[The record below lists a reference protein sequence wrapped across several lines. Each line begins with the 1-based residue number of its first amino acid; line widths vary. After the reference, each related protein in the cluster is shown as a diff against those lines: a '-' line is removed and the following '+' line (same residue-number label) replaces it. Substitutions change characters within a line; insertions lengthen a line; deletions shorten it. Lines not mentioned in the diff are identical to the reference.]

1 MQRHSSLDGAADL
14 AAVAALLQIGAE
26 IGVDRLL
33 DSGGTFSAAELAAT
47 ADLPQAGVDDYL
59 AALVAAGLVVGT
71 EVPDRFRAAEDYPDR
86 RYAAGYVSWAMSAN
100 GPFLA
105 NAREFLADR
114 DAAARVHRR
123 NGRRVAVSSRWIGE
137 RAFYPPIVD
146 RVVSAGAL
154 RVADLGA
161 GAGGLL
167 IRLLGQDPARTAVA
181 LDSSG
186 AACAAAREA
195 AAAAGVDDRLQVVER
210 TVESL
215 ADDPGPVEGANAVLA
230 CFVMHDIVA
239 DEAVAKAVLGACR
252 DALAPGGFMAVADAV
267 SYAPD
272 PAERRFSALFTYL
285 HASFMNVTLPTE
297 RRWLDTFQAAG
308 FSRTECV
315 PLGVP
320 GGRLFVAVR

>member
-26 IGVDRLL
+26 LGVDQVL
-33 DSGGTFSAAELAAT
+33 DSGGTFGAADLAKV

-71 EVPDRFRAAEDYPDR
+71 EIPGRFQTAEDYPDR
-86 RYAAGYVSWAMSAN
+86 RYAAGYLSWAMSAN

-105 NAREFLADR
+105 NAREFLVDR
-114 DAAARVHRR
+114 DAAARVHQRD
-123 NGRRVAVSSRWIGE
+123 GRRVAVSSRWIGQ

-146 RVVSAGAL
+146 RVTEAGAR
-154 RVADLGA
+154 RVVDLGA

-167 IRLLGQDPARTAVA
+167 ITLLGQDPARTGVA
-181 LDSSG
+181 LDCSTG
-186 AACAAAREA
+186 ACAAAREA
-195 AAAAGVDDRLQVVER
+195 AVAAGVDDRLQVVER
-210 TVESL
+210 TVQSL
-215 ADDPGPVEGANAVLA
+215 VDDSDPVAGADAVLA

-239 DEAVAKAVLGACR
+239 DESVATAVLGACR

-267 SYAPD
+267 FYASL

-285 HASFMNVTLPTE
+285 HASFMRVVLPTE

-308 FSRTECV
+308 FSKTESV
-315 PLGVP
+315 PLAVP
-320 GGRLFVAVR
+320 GGRLFVAVK

>member
-1 MQRHSSLDGAADL
+1 MQRHSSLDDAADL

-33 DSGGTFSAAELAAT
+33 DSGDTFSSAELARI

-71 EVPDRFRAAEDYPDR
+71 EAPDRFQAASDYPDR
-86 RYAAGYVSWAMSAN
+86 RYAAGYLSWAMSAN
-100 GPFLA
+100 GPFLV

-146 RVVSAGAL
+146 RVVSAGASH
-154 RVADLGA
+154 VADLGA

-167 IRLLGQDPARTAVA
+167 VRLLGQDPARTGVA

-210 TVESL
+210 TVQSL

-239 DEAVAKAVLGACR
+239 DASVAKAVLGACR

-272 PAERRFSALFTYL
+272 PVERRFSALFTYL
-285 HASFMNVTLPTE
+285 HASFMSVTLPSE
-297 RRWLDTFQAAG
+297 RHWLDTFQAAG
-308 FSRTECV
+308 FSKTECV

>member
-1 MQRHSSLDGAADL
+1 MQRHSSLDDAADL

-26 IGVDRLL
+26 IGVDQLL
-33 DSGGTFSAAELAAT
+33 DSGGTFSAADLAKV
-47 ADLPQAGVDDYL
+47 ADLPPAGVDDYL
-59 AALVAAGLVVGT
+59 AALVAAGLVVGADS
-71 EVPDRFRAAEDYPDR
+71 PNRFQVAEDYPDR

-105 NAREFLADR
+105 NARQFLTDR

-123 NGRRVAVSSRWIGE
+123 DGRRVAVSSRWIGE

-146 RVVSAGAL
+146 RVVSAGASH
-154 RVADLGA
+154 VADLGA

-167 IRLLGQDPARTAVA
+167 IKLLGQDPARTGVA
-181 LDSSG
+181 LDCSG

-195 AAAAGVDDRLQVVER
+195 AVTAGVSDRLQVVER

-215 ADDPGPVEGANAVLA
+215 VDDPGPVEGTNAVLA

-239 DEAVAKAVLGACR
+239 DAAVAKAVLGACR
-252 DALAPGGFMAVADAV
+252 DALAPGGFMAVADAI
-267 SYAPD
+267 SYASD

-285 HASFMNVTLPTE
+285 HASFMSVTLPAE
-297 RRWLDTFQAAG
+297 QQWLDAFQAAG
-308 FSRTECV
+308 FSRTDCV

-320 GGRLFVAVR
+320 GGRLFVAVK

>member
-1 MQRHSSLDGAADL
+1 MQRHSSLDDAADL

-33 DSGGTFSAAELAAT
+33 DSGDAFSAAELARI

-71 EVPDRFRAAEDYPDR
+71 EAPDRFQAAEDYPDR
-86 RYAAGYVSWAMSAN
+86 RYAAGYLSWAMSAN
-100 GPFLA
+100 GPFLV

-146 RVVSAGAL
+146 RVVSAGASH
-154 RVADLGA
+154 VADLGA

-167 IRLLGQDPARTAVA
+167 VRLLGQDPARTGVA

-210 TVESL
+210 TVQSL

-239 DEAVAKAVLGACR
+239 DASVAKAVLGACR

-272 PAERRFSALFTYL
+272 PVERRFSALFTYL
-285 HASFMNVTLPTE
+285 HASFMSVTLPSE
-297 RRWLDTFQAAG
+297 RHWLDTFQAAG
-308 FSRTECV
+308 FSKTECV

-320 GGRLFVAVR
+320 GGRLFVADR

>member
-1 MQRHSSLDGAADL
+1 MQRHSTLDDAADL
-14 AAVAALLQIGAE
+14 AGVAALLQIGAE

-33 DSGGTFSAAELAAT
+33 DSGGTFSAAELAGV
-47 ADLPQAGVDDYL
+47 ADLPQAGVNDYL

-71 EVPDRFRAAEDYPDR
+71 EVPGRFRAADDYPDR

-105 NAREFLADR
+105 NAREFLTDR
-114 DAAARVHRR
+114 DAAARLHRR
-123 NGRRVAVSSRWIGE
+123 DGRRVAVSSRWIGE

-146 RVVSAGAL
+146 RVAAAGAL

-167 IRLLGQDPARTAVA
+167 IRLLGQDPARTGVA

-252 DALAPGGFMAVADAV
+252 DALAPGGFMAVADAI

-285 HASFMNVTLPTE
+285 HATFMSVALPPE
-297 RRWLDTFQAAG
+297 RQWLDTFRAAG

-320 GGRLFVAVR
+320 GGRLFVAVK